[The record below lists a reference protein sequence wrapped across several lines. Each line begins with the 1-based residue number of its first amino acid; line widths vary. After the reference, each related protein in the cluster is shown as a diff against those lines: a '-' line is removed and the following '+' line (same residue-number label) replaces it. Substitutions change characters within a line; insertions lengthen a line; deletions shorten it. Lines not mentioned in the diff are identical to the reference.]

1 LHDRIADSADFSS
14 TMKKLPHVLIAAGFA
29 LACAFP
35 LFSQEGKKKDGG
47 AKKQQTAGPVRRASP
62 HETAL
67 GRIGEA
73 RSIVS
78 ITYGRP
84 YRQVGGKAEKEVR
97 KIWGALVPWDKA
109 WRLGSDEA
117 TMIMLQHPI
126 EIGGTT
132 IPAGVHALYMVPSEN
147 SPSKLVFSSNVNKW
161 GIPVDEKHDIARV
174 DLKKE
179 SISSPVDQLTISVE
193 NTPPDGGVIKIMWE
207 TTQFSVPFTA
217 KTS

>member
-1 LHDRIADSADFSS
+1 
-14 TMKKLPHVLIAAGFA
+14 MKKLPRILTAIALSLAFA
-29 LACAFP
+29 LPA
-35 LFSQEGKKKDGG
+35 FSQEKAKKKDGG
-47 AKKQQTAGPVRRASP
+47 AKKQQAAGPVRRASP

-67 GRIGEA
+67 GRIGEM

-84 YRQVGGKAEKEVR
+84 YRQLGGKTEKEVR

-117 TMIMLQHPI
+117 TLIMLQHPI

-132 IPAGVHALYMVPSEN
+132 IPAGVHALYMVPSE
-147 SPSKLVFSSNVNKW
+147 SGSSKLAFSSRVNKW
-161 GIPVDEKHDIARV
+161 GIPVDETKDIARV

-179 SISSPVDQLTISVE
+179 NLSTVVDQLTISVE
-193 NTPPDGGVIKIMWE
+193 NAPPAGGVIKIMWE
-207 TTQFSVPFTA
+207 NTQFSVPFTV
-217 KTS
+217 KT

>member
-1 LHDRIADSADFSS
+1 
-14 TMKKLPHVLIAAGFA
+14 MKKLPRILIVAGLA
-29 LACAFP
+29 LVSALP
-35 LFSQEGKKKDGG
+35 TFSQEAKKKDGG
-47 AKKQQTAGPVRRASP
+47 AKKQQVAGPSRRTSP

-84 YRQVGGKAEKEVR
+84 YRQLGGKSEKEVR
-97 KIWGALVPWDKA
+97 KIWGGLVPWDKA

-126 EIGGTT
+126 QIGGTT
-132 IPAGVHALYMVPSEN
+132 IPAGVHALYMVPSE
-147 SPSKLVFSSNVNKW
+147 SGTSKLAFSSHVNKW
-161 GIPVDEKHDIARV
+161 GIPVDETKDIARV

-179 SISSPVDQLTISVE
+179 TLPSPVDQFTISVE
-193 NTPPDGGVIKIMWE
+193 NAPPDGGAIKIMWE
-207 TTQFSVPFTA
+207 NTQYSVPFTI
-217 KTS
+217 KSGN